1 MDVVAVLGPGLWSG
15 SWLPARVDRNA
26 AGTVTRERE
35 IRAEGVKLL
44 RALGC
49 RVEVF
54 SENRATRN
62 TPGVPDVYAF
72 LPNGRGTVWWE
83 AKVPGGRISY
93 DQYDFEAACLM
104 CGQPYVRGGLAELR
118 HFLAGLEIVDYSLR
132 AVRSRRFPSG
142 ILDAT

>member
-1 MDVVAVLGPGLWSG
+1 M
-15 SWLPARVDRNA
+15 
-26 AGTVTRERE
+26 TRERQ
-35 IRAEGVKLL
+35 IRAEGVRLL

-83 AKVPGGRISY
+83 TKVPGGVMRPA
-93 DQYDFEAACLM
+93 QLDFERRCLM
-104 CGQPYVRGGLAELR
+104 CGQPYVRGGLAELC
-118 HFLAGLEIVDYSLR
+118 HFLAGL
-132 AVRSRRFPSG
+132 G

>member
-1 MDVVAVLGPGLWSG
+1 M
-15 SWLPARVDRNA
+15 
-26 AGTVTRERE
+26 TRERE

-83 AKVPGGRISY
+83 SKRPGGITGP
-93 DQYDFEAACLM
+93 DQRGFEAWCYM
-104 CGQPYVRGGLAELR
+104 CGQPYVRGGVPELR
-118 HFLAGLEIVDYSLR
+118 HFLAGL
-132 AVRSRRFPSG
+132 G

>member
-1 MDVVAVLGPGLWSG
+1 M
-15 SWLPARVDRNA
+15 
-26 AGTVTRERE
+26 TRERE

-72 LPNGRGTVWWE
+72 LPQGRGTFWWE
-83 AKVPGGRISY
+83 AKATGGTIS
-93 DQYDFEAACLM
+93 DGQVEFERRCLM

-118 HFLAGLEIVDYSLR
+118 HFLAGL
-132 AVRSRRFPSG
+132 G
-142 ILDAT
+142 ILDAA